1 MKKEQRMTQIL
12 LLCYL
17 ILLTWIILFKLQ
29 LPTDGWI
36 EYRSVNLI
44 PFGASVVIDGAI
56 DFREIFNNVWIFLPF
71 GLYLGMLKPA
81 WSFGRKLLA
90 VVALSV
96 TYEVLQYVLAI
107 GASDI
112 TDVITNTL
120 GGAAGLLLFMGLFRL
135 GKDKTHVVLNRVA
148 LVGTILI
155 FGLVFVALFLSTP

>member
-90 VVALSV
+90 VVTLSV

-135 GKDKTHVVLNRVA
+135 GKAKPQGGRTRGA
-148 LVGTILI
+148 WVGTILSV
-155 FGLVFVALFLSTP
+155 GWGVGGLFLRPP

>member
-71 GLYLGMLKPA
+71 GITVDDSCEGQRNGG
-81 WSFGRKLLA
+81 FG
-90 VVALSV
+90 S
-96 TYEVLQYVLAI
+96 T
-107 GASDI
+107 
-112 TDVITNTL
+112 
-120 GGAAGLLLFMGLFRL
+120 
-135 GKDKTHVVLNRVA
+135 GK
-148 LVGTILI
+148 
-155 FGLVFVALFLSTP
+155 

>member
-120 GGAAGLLLFMGLFRL
+120 RGPLACCCLWGYSGWARTKPM
-135 GKDKTHVVLNRVA
+135 
-148 LVGTILI
+148 
-155 FGLVFVALFLSTP
+155 SS

>member
-71 GLYLGMLKPA
+71 GLYLG
-81 WSFGRKLLA
+81 
-90 VVALSV
+90 V

-155 FGLVFVALFLSTP
+155 FGSVFVVLFLSTP

>member
-120 GGAAGLLLFMGLFRL
+120 GGAAGLLLFMWLFRL

-155 FGLVFVALFLSTP
+155 FGLVFVVLFLSTP

>member
-81 WSFGRKLLA
+81 
-90 VVALSV
+90 
-96 TYEVLQYVLAI
+96 
-107 GASDI
+107 
-112 TDVITNTL
+112 
-120 GGAAGLLLFMGLFRL
+120 
-135 GKDKTHVVLNRVA
+135 
-148 LVGTILI
+148 
-155 FGLVFVALFLSTP
+155 